1 MVINLSK
8 INLTKNI
15 GRSYPRT
22 VYFGLGG
29 TLLPAASTRSA
40 PPPDMFTS
48 HSIFLPLFVVLMLA
62 GMLDKVVL
70 FSNNLSAYD
79 TLGKTI

>member
-8 INLTKNI
+8 INLAKNI

-40 PPPDMFTS
+40 PPDMFTS

-79 TLGKTI
+79 SLGKTI